1 MTEGFGAMKVSIFRS
16 SSLLL
21 FSQHVANGEGNSAIT
36 KVVKL
41 LESML
46 EQSKEDGEED
56 RKLHAKF
63 TCYCDTQ
70 ESTKT
75 QEVEDLTSK
84 IAFLESKIGGAQGS
98 TGKLSTECAELKA
111 DMAANEQARA
121 NAQSIRDK
129 ENAAFTEL
137 EADLEAALDQMKN
150 AISTLSDVG
159 ADQTKSAGADMKQ
172 FMAGGAGFLQSKS
185 KASASLKAV
194 SMLLDKKQNAV
205 LSSFLQAPFTGT
217 YTSQSG
223 EVMGIIKNMKD
234 TFEENLAD
242 ARKTE
247 KEQKKSFD
255 EFMDV
260 KQKAFDEMAALYDEK
275 QSLLGDNDDE
285 LASRRKALANAEE
298 QKAIKEEFL
307 ADLIPLCEERTKE
320 YEVRKGLRANEDAA
334 LAEALAILN
343 SDAAFGTFQ
352 KVDATDFLQRSA
364 VNLHD
369 TSRDRVEQLLRTA
382 AGAQHS
388 KRLAQIAASL
398 EGENAFTEVLGEI
411 DTMLE
416 VIAEEGKAEKEK
428 LDWCRDERTA
438 NDKSLGEKN
447 DEIAE
452 LKDTITTLTNI
463 IEEPESGLKALIAAD
478 EASLVDNANQQK
490 EATKQRKEE
499 NAAYEADI
507 SNLVTAQEL
516 VGKAIGTLSDYYAKL
531 DQESG
536 ETSKD
541 EVVLSGETDAVAE
554 TGEKFS
560 KGQSGSG
567 NKAITMLEMILEDTK
582 KEEEQAHKDENDAQ
596 KKYED
601 LTQELV
607 DTQEKLQKN
616 LAKLKET
623 LAQKE
628 KELLQAQTDL
638 KDTEADKAAI
648 EKYLLSIKAGCDFM
662 EENFDLREKSRAAV
676 RCT

>member
-1 MTEGFGAMKVSIFRS
+1 MTDGFGTMKASILRS

-21 FSQHVANGEGNSAIT
+21 LSQHAANGEGQSAIT

-63 TCYCDTQ
+63 TCYCETQ

-98 TGKLSTECAELKA
+98 TGKLSSECAELKS

-137 EADLEAALDQMKN
+137 EADLVAALDQMKN
-150 AISTLSDVG
+150 AIDTLSEVG

-172 FMAGGAGFLQSKS
+172 FMAGGFLQSKS
-185 KASASLKAV
+185 KATASLKAV

-217 YTSQSG
+217 YSSQSG

-247 KEQKKSFD
+247 KTQKKEFD

-260 KQKAFDEMAALYDEK
+260 KQTAFDEMSALYDEK

-285 LASRRKALANAEE
+285 LAARRKALADAKK
-298 QKAIKEEFL
+298 QKGIKEEFL
-307 ADLIPLCEERTKE
+307 ADLVPLCEERTKE

-343 SDAAFGTFQ
+343 SDAAFDTFQ
-352 KVDATDFLQRSA
+352 KVDATDFLQTSA
-364 VNLHD
+364 VHRHD
-369 TSRDRVEQLLRTA
+369 ATRDRVEQLLRTA
-382 AGAQHS
+382 SGVQHS
-388 KRLAQIAASL
+388 KRLARIAASL
-398 EGENAFTEVLGEI
+398 EAENAFTEVLGEI

-416 VIAEEGKAEKEK
+416 VIVEEGKADKEK
-428 LDWCRDERTA
+428 LDWCRDERTS

-447 DEIAE
+447 DQISE
-452 LKDTITTLTNI
+452 LKDTITTLTNTI
-463 IEEPESGLKALIAAD
+463 QEPDTGLKDLIASD
-478 EASLVDNANQQK
+478 EASLEDNANQQK
-490 EATKQRKEE
+490 QATKQREEE

-507 SNLVTAQEL
+507 SNLVTAQDL

-531 DQESG
+531 EKESG

-541 EVVLSGETDAVAE
+541 EVVLSGETDAVAA

-560 KGQSGSG
+560 KGQSEGG
-567 NKAITMLEMILEDTK
+567 NKAIDMLEMILDDTK

-601 LTQELV
+601 LTQELAHK
-607 DTQEKLQKN
+607 DEN
-616 LAKLKET
+616 D
-623 LAQKE
+623 AQK
-628 KELLQAQTDL
+628 
-638 KDTEADKAAI
+638 
-648 EKYLLSIKAGCDFM
+648 KYED
-662 EENFDLREKSRAAV
+662 
-676 RCT
+676 

>member
-70 ESTKT
+70 EATKT

-98 TGKLSTECAELKA
+98 TGKLSSECAELKS
-111 DMAANEQARA
+111 DMAANEQARDT
-121 NAQSIRDK
+121 AQAIRDK

-137 EADLEAALDQMKN
+137 EADLEAALDQLKN
-150 AISTLSDVG
+150 AINTLSEVG

-172 FMAGGAGFLQSKS
+172 FMAGGAGFLQSRS
-185 KASASLKAV
+185 KAKQSLKAV

-260 KQKAFDEMAALYDEK
+260 KQKAFDEMSALYDEK

-285 LASRRKALANAEE
+285 LAARREALADA
-298 QKAIKEEFL
+298 QKQKGIKEEFL
-307 ADLIPLCEERTKE
+307 ADLVPLCEERTKE

-352 KVDATDFLQRSA
+352 KTDATDFLQRSA
-364 VNLHD
+364 VHRHD
-369 TSRDRVEQLLRTA
+369 ATRDRVEQLLRTA
-382 AGAQHS
+382 AGVHHS

-416 VIAEEGKAEKEK
+416 VIAEEGKADKEK

-447 DEIAE
+447 DQIAE
-452 LKDTITTLTNI
+452 LKDTITTLTNV
-463 IEEPESGLKALIAAD
+463 IEEPETGLKDQIAAD
-478 EASLVDNANQQK
+478 ESSLVDNLAQQK

-499 NAAYEADI
+499 NAAYETDI

-516 VGKAIGTLSDYYAKL
+516 VTKAVGTLSDYYAKL
-531 DQESG
+531 EKESG

-541 EVVLSGETDAVAE
+541 EVVLSGEEEAVAA

-560 KGQSGSG
+560 KGQSEGG
-567 NKAITMLEMILEDTK
+567 NKAIDMLKMILEDTK
-582 KEEEQAHKDENDAQ
+582 KEEKDAREAESDAH
-596 KKYED
+596 
-601 LTQELV
+601 
-607 DTQEKLQKN
+607 
-616 LAKLKET
+616 
-623 LAQKE
+623 
-628 KELLQAQTDL
+628 
-638 KDTEADKAAI
+638 
-648 EKYLLSIKAGCDFM
+648 
-662 EENFDLREKSRAAV
+662 
-676 RCT
+676 